1 MITVVLLGAGNVATH
16 LYKAFK
22 TSDTVTMTQWYNRSY
37 SAISSYANEV
47 DTTDDLSQL
56 KEADIYILAVSDDC
70 ISEVSKGLPFENRLV
85 AHTSGSVSV
94 HDLDKKNQRAVFYPL
109 QTFSK
114 NAELDFSEIP
124 ICIEVTEKQNLQFM
138 KDLAGALGCKPYKI
152 TTEQRQTLHLSAVF
166 VNNFTNQLYRI
177 AHEISDAK
185 SINFD
190 ILKPLILETAK
201 KVQDMSPY
209 MAQTGPAKRNDK
221 KTIRRHLK
229 QLENEEHKAIY
240 ELLTASIRKTH
251 GASTKLSN
259 QKKTNDTTSGH

>member
-1 MITVVLLGAGNVATH
+1 MITVTILGAGNVASH

-22 TSDTVTMTQWYNRSY
+22 NAKNVTVKQWYNRTY
-37 SAISSYANEV
+37 SDISSYANEV
-47 DTTDDLSQL
+47 DTIDDLSKL
-56 KEADIYILAVSDDC
+56 EDADIYIMAVSDDS
-70 ISEVSKGLPFENRLV
+70 IASLSRALPFENRLV
-85 AHTSGSVSV
+85 AHTSGSVSI

-114 NAELDFSEIP
+114 DAELDFSEVP
-124 ICIEVTEKQNLQFM
+124 ICIEVTEKENLQLM
-138 KDLAGALGCKPYKI
+138 KDLAKALGCKPYKI

-166 VNNFTNQLYRI
+166 INNFTNQLYRI

-190 ILKPLILETAK
+190 ILKPLIMETAR

-209 MAQTGPAKRNDK
+209 KAQTGPAKRNDK
-221 KTIRRHLK
+221 KTIKRHLK

-240 ELLTASIRKTH
+240 ELLTASIKKTH
-251 GASTKLSN
+251 G
-259 QKKTNDTTSGH
+259 QR